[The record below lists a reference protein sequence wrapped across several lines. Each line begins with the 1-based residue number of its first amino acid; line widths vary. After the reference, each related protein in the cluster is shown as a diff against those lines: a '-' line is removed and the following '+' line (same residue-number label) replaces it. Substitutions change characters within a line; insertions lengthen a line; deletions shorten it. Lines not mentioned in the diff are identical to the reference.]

1 MIYLAIAL
9 FILGL
14 SLLITELV
22 VPGFGV
28 PGIAGIVSL
37 ILSITVM
44 VVAYPVY
51 GIFIAI
57 GVIGAVMLK
66 ILILRKWLSSK
77 QIQGKIILEDV
88 VATEKPEYEDLDY
101 FLGKEGIT
109 LTPLKPYGTVDF
121 SGVRIETFSVGPYVP
136 AKVKV
141 KVVEVTNNKIMVE
154 QVKNTNLN

>member
-57 GVIGAVMLK
+57 GVIGAVMLT
-66 ILILRKWLSSK
+66 ILMLRKWLSSK

>member
-66 ILILRKWLSSK
+66 ILMLRKWLSSK